1 MVGGAFM
8 LQSKEEPTNS
18 AEVMTPS
25 TRRLIH
31 WVDMTKVQVDGEGTL
46 AHPLENVAQ
55 VARQRLRQSLPIAI
69 SVLEPAKDA
78 PGRETPAS
86 HGGINRAEDFGEAEL
101 RTQSSG
107 RAETGEF

>member
-69 SVLEPAKDA
+69 VCWSRPRIRRVE
-78 PGRETPAS
+78 RRW
-86 HGGINRAEDFGEAEL
+86 RAMVV
-101 RTQSSG
+101 
-107 RAETGEF
+107 